1 MVVPAPLLRLG
12 IGVRVAMLG
21 IMPGPGGVLTSA
33 PLGAS
38 SAEEKRRERT
48 DRRSEAAPGRRG
60 AASRVTKRR
69 VLTLAGDIAAVIV
82 LIAAIVFAVNHERP
96 IFAGQPSVVQSLAE
110 RLPATKPIL
119 APLAAPADTGRLAA
133 LLKSPQFA
141 TDSAAFA
148 ADLVRTGRMSQER
161 ADSIAYYAV
170 REAYQDG
177 IPPAVIF
184 GVMLTENALFVSNA
198 LSNVGA
204 VGLMQVYPKIWLKEL
219 GDKFGT
225 DLASDSTNLKYGV
238 YILSEYIKK
247 KSGEQMATPS
257 EVQKGLLKY
266 NGCVKG
272 TNTPNCRTYPTKVKN
287 YVERQ
292 AEALCGDKT
301 FYQCIGKPF
310 MDGLLGRRVAS
321 TAQ

>member
-1 MVVPAPLLRLG
+1 
-12 IGVRVAMLG
+12 MLVF
-21 IMPGPGGVLTSA
+21 MPGSGEVLTNP
-33 PLGAS
+33 PLGPKPVG
-38 SAEEKRRERT
+38 EKRHDPG
-48 DRRSEAAPGRRG
+48 DRRSEATAGRRG
-60 AASRVTKRR
+60 ISVHFTRRR
-69 VLTLAGDIAAVIV
+69 VLALLGDIGAVIV
-82 LIAAIVFAVNHERP
+82 LIAAIIFAVNHERP
-96 IFAGQPSVVQSLAE
+96 IFAGQPSVVQSLSD
-110 RLPATKPIL
+110 RVPATKPIIT
-119 APLAAPADTGRLAA
+119 PLAADTGRLAV
-133 LLKSPQFA
+133 LLHNPQFA
-141 TDSAAFA
+141 IDSAAFA

-170 REAYQDG
+170 REAYQYG

-204 VGLMQVYPKIWLKEL
+204 VGLMQVYPKIWLKAL

-247 KSGEQMATPS
+247 KGNEQTASPS

-266 NGCVKG
+266 NGCVRG
-272 TNTPNCRTYPTKVKN
+272 TNTPNCKTYPSKVKN

-292 AEALCGDKT
+292 GESLCGDKT
-301 FYQCIGKPF
+301 FYQCIAKPF
-310 MDGLLGRRVAS
+310 MDGFLGRSVAS
-321 TAQ
+321 AAR